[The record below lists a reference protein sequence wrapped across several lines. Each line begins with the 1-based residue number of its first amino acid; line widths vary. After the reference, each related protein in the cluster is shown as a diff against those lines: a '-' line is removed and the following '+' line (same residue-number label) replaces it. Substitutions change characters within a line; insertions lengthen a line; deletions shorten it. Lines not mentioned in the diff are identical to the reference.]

1 MSHIMKFDEYSYIGE
16 LRGNEFDEDHSFG
29 YFDDYYDDSEHE
41 APYKWSP
48 GEHAFEYE
56 MDLWDWFM
64 SRPSVTNKIA
74 KNENLIIDF
83 NNYLDKFV
91 QKNRITGWSHVK
103 PNAYSF
109 PDYYK
114 FDLQKHKESN
124 GYRSYIKITRHNPEY
139 NDENIIKVREVRCNF
154 RIIGYSTIDK
164 DGNIIYFEL
173 NKDEVA
179 KAIKTYTKLVNECD
193 LLNPSDK
200 NKMIGDFKN
209 KFDEISDIIRAK
221 GDELNDFYN
230 DMCYWIE

>member
-1 MSHIMKFDEYSYIGE
+1 MSHIMKFDEYLHIVESHGY
-16 LRGNEFDEDHSFG
+16 EFDGDH
-29 YFDDYYDDSEHE
+29 YNDWKDDYYEPAEHE
-41 APYKWSP
+41 ELDKWSS
-48 GEHAFEYE
+48 GDHAFEYE
-56 MDLWDWFM
+56 MDLWWWFM
-64 SRPSVTNKIA
+64 SRPTVSNKIA

-91 QKNRITGWSHVK
+91 QENRITGWSHTK

-114 FDLQKHKESN
+114 FDLQSHKKYN
-124 GYRSYIKITRHNPEY
+124 GYFSYNRITRHNPEY

-154 RIIGYSTIDK
+154 RITGWSTIDK
-164 DGNIIYFEL
+164 DGNIIDFEL
-173 NKDEVA
+173 DKDEVA
-179 KAIKTYTKLVNECD
+179 KAIETYTKLVNGCD

-209 KFDEISDIIRAK
+209 DFNEISDMVREK

-230 DMCYWIE
+230 DMCYCIE